1 MRKLLVAMAVLGLV
15 LVVAGLGPG
24 HRGQR
29 AARPA
34 ARTDT
39 EPEVVFEAP
48 TTTTTTSAPTTST
61 TAAVGAGP
69 DAKPDA
75 LEQTQPLLHVLP
87 HETSHY
93 TIDYRVLPD
102 ANHLAL
108 TITLKAILNRADQLA
123 AYEGQLKSYKAE
135 ALEFLRSQNQDPAAY
150 PITYDP
156 AEAAN
161 L

>member
-1 MRKLLVAMAVLGLV
+1 MKKLLVAMAVGGLV
-15 LVVAGLGPG
+15 LIVAGLATG
-24 HRGQR
+24 HRGGR
-29 AARPA
+29 AARPTVT
-34 ARTDT
+34 TDT

-48 TTTTTTSAPTTST
+48 TTTSSTPPATST
-61 TAAVGAGP
+61 TVAGAGP
-69 DAKPDA
+69 DTKTDA
-75 LEQTQPLLHVLP
+75 LERTQPLLHVLP

-102 ANHLAL
+102 GNHLAL

-123 AYEGQLKSYKAE
+123 AYQAQLKAYKAE
-135 ALEFLRSQNQDPAAY
+135 ALAFLRSQNVDPAAY
-150 PITYDP
+150 QITYDP